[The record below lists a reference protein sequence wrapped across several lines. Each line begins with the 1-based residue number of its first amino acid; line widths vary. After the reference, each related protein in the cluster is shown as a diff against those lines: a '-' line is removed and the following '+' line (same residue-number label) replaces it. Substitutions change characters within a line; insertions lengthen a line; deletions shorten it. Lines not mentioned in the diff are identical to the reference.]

1 MTVSAINAA
10 HTSQGTFRALMDAF
24 AFPGEIKTIRGAKA
38 PAPLAPAT
46 AAILLCLA
54 DFETPVWLDPT
65 LNLAEVTDWIRFH
78 TGAPL
83 IEARNRAAFAV
94 IGNSRNPPAFAE
106 FALGSD
112 EYPDRST
119 TLIFQLDRFA
129 GRSFQVR
136 GPGIKGTRIFAAEP
150 LPDDFAARLA
160 FNRELYPR
168 GVDVILVAGEQAE
181 VLPRSVHVTT
191 GGH

>member
-1 MTVSAINAA
+1 MSAPAMHPA
-10 HTSQGTFRALMDAF
+10 YASQATFRNLMDAF
-24 AFPGEIKTIRGAKA
+24 AHPCEIVTVHGASA

-54 DFETPVWLDPT
+54 DFETPVWLDAA
-65 LNLAEVTDWIRFH
+65 LNVTEVANWIRFH

-83 IEARNRAAFAV
+83 VEARNKAAFAI
-94 IGNSRNPPAFAE
+94 IGNSRSPPAFAD

-112 EYPDRST
+112 EYPDRSA
-119 TLIFQLDRFA
+119 TLIIQLDRFA
-129 GRSFQVR
+129 GPSFQVR
-136 GPGIKGTRIFAAEP
+136 GPGIKGTRTFAAEP
-150 LPDDFAARLA
+150 LPEDFAARLS

-181 VLPRSVHVTT
+181 VLPRSVHVRK
-191 GGH
+191 GEH